1 MNRSTCIPNGEW
13 GTISRFKGGRGL
25 LTRNYLK
32 NSYFQSLRFRLLLC
46 FLVIGI
52 IPLILLKIIMLNVYE
67 SRAVELRQMEL
78 QEQCRIINNQL
89 TACGY
94 MDNPGSEVMDVEL
107 LQFSNIYDGR
117 VLIID
122 SSLKI
127 IKDTYL
133 LEEGKTV
140 VSAEV
145 IRGFQGLGTT
155 NYSRRHKYVEVTAPV
170 KEEDGTI
177 SGVIL
182 VSASVDSLL
191 RIRDTLQTKGLLIQL
206 ALAAVIVMLSV
217 VASVVLVKPLGKI
230 THSMEDLLK
239 GDVEEIV
246 SVSDYTETKAISDAY
261 NNMIRRIRK
270 QEDSRQEFVSNVS
283 HELKTPLTSMKVLAD
298 SLTMQGDQVPVE
310 LYREFMEDIAAE
322 IDRENKI
329 INDLLSLVK
338 MDKKN
343 ADLNIQ
349 SININDLLELILKR
363 LRPIAAK
370 SDIELV
376 FESFRPV
383 VAEVDE
389 VKLTLAL
396 SNLIE
401 NAIKYNV
408 ESGWVHVSLNADH
421 KFFYVKVAD
430 SGIGIPEE
438 DQERIFERFY
448 RVDKSHSRE
457 IGGTGL
463 GLAITRNAIL
473 MHRGAIKVYSKPGEG
488 TTFTVRVPLAYIR

>member
-1 MNRSTCIPNGEW
+1 
-13 GTISRFKGGRGL
+13 
-25 LTRNYLK
+25 
-32 NSYFQSLRFRLLLC
+32 
-46 FLVIGI
+46 
-52 IPLILLKIIMLNVYE
+52 MLNVYE

-94 MDNPGSEVMDVEL
+94 MDNPGSEVMDAEL

-122 SSLKI
+122 SSLQI

-145 IRGFQGLGTT
+145 IRGFQGMGTT

-170 KEEDGTI
+170 KEADGTI

-191 RIRDTLQTKGLLIQL
+191 RIRDPLQTKGMLIQL
-206 ALAAVIVMLSV
+206 ALAAVIVVLSV
-217 VASVVLVKPLGKI
+217 AASVILVKPLGKI
-230 THSMEDLLK
+230 THSMEDLSK

>member
-1 MNRSTCIPNGEW
+1 
-13 GTISRFKGGRGL
+13 
-25 LTRNYLK
+25 
-32 NSYFQSLRFRLLLC
+32 
-46 FLVIGI
+46 
-52 IPLILLKIIMLNVYE
+52 
-67 SRAVELRQMEL
+67 MEL

-94 MDNPGSEVMDVEL
+94 MDNPGSEVMDAEL

-122 SSLKI
+122 SSLQI

-145 IRGFQGLGTT
+145 IRGFQGMGTT

-170 KEEDGTI
+170 KEADGTI

-191 RIRDTLQTKGLLIQL
+191 RIRDTLQTKGMLIQL
-206 ALAAVIVMLSV
+206 ALAAVIVVLSV
-217 VASVVLVKPLGKI
+217 AASVILVKPLGKI
-230 THSMEDLLK
+230 THSMEDLSK

-473 MHRGAIKVYSKPGEG
+473 MHRGAIKVYSKPDEG